1 MDHTEDV
8 ECIRKGKYLVIKD
21 TNVVVHETE
30 DRILGILVMVENDWM
45 LVVPETPTKD
55 MMYANDAYN
64 YELPTLVNKEELVTE
79 LQSIS
84 DEINCIQSKLHALE
98 DLKTRLEVIQKK
110 L

>member
-30 DRILGILVMVENDWM
+30 DRILGILVMVENEWVS
-45 LVVPETPTKD
+45 VVPETPTKD

-79 LQSIS
+79 LNSIS
-84 DEINCIQSKLHALE
+84 DEINCIQSNLY
-98 DLKTRLEVIQKK
+98 DLQAKFNMLQKK